1 MVNNKEIASK
11 LREIATLL
19 NEQKANP
26 FRVNAYLNAAKTI
39 ATMTEPVEDL
49 LSREGFTALLELPG
63 IGEGIARSVNEFV
76 MTGRMSRLESLQ
88 TGHDPIALF
97 EQIPGIGPRSAH
109 RIIETL
115 HIDTLE
121 ALELAAHN
129 GRLKNV
135 PGFSTKKIE
144 LVQSWLTHVL
154 GYRRTR
160 PEPQQTIVEPPVA
173 LLLKIDEQ
181 YRKKA
186 QAGELPTIAP
196 KRFNPSGEAWLPILH
211 ATKQGWHFT
220 ALYSNTARAHQLERV
235 KDWVVI
241 SFYDDRHHEGQHT
254 VVTETRGVATGQRVV
269 RGREMECNDYY
280 LEHAVPGDTAG

>member
-1 MVNNKEIASK
+1 MVKNIEIASK

-19 NEQKANP
+19 DEQKANP
-26 FRVNAYLNAAKTI
+26 FRANAYLNAAKTI
-39 ATMTEPVEDL
+39 GTMVEPVEDL
-49 LSREGFTALLELPG
+49 LRREGFSALLELPG
-63 IGEGIARSVNEFV
+63 IGEGIARSISEFV

-129 GRLKNV
+129 GRLKKV

-144 LVQSWLTHVL
+144 LVQAWLTHVL
-154 GYRRTR
+154 GFRRPR
-160 PEPQQTIVEPPVA
+160 PELQKTIAEPPVG
-173 LLLKIDEQ
+173 LLLKIDEL

-186 QAGELPTIAP
+186 EAGELPTIAP
-196 KRFNPSGEAWLPILH
+196 KRFNPSGEAWLPIMH
-211 ATKQGWHFT
+211 TTRQGWHFT
-220 ALYSNTARAHQLERV
+220 ALYSNTARAHQLDRV

-241 SFYDDRHHEGQHT
+241 FFYDDQHHEGQHT
-254 VVTETRGVATGQRVV
+254 VVTETRGTAIGERVV
-269 RGREMECNDYY
+269 RGREQECNEYY
-280 LEHAVPGDTAG
+280 AEQGDAAE